1 MYRDEIGRYMPLTI
15 ENIIH
20 TAEEDIPER
29 FRFKPWAYCDD
40 FGRNLKHGTAIL
52 ETEELCSAY
61 MAAYGRM
68 HRHKLN
74 YALDKSHDKGKFPY
88 NEVINGVEI
97 FDWGCGQGIGSLAV
111 IENLKREGLL
121 SCLKKITL
129 EEPSDI
135 ARRRAVLHV
144 KQALGINS
152 HILIEE
158 HSEYLPSDSSS
169 DNTIQSIKVE
179 QPCAIHIFSNILD
192 IESVSLKGVSKLIT
206 SSGDRHIVLC
216 IGPANLNESRI
227 NAFKNY
233 FKDKDIQV
241 FADFRETNFGKH
253 PNGRDYG
260 CLLST

>member
-1 MYRDEIGRYMPLTI
+1 M
-15 ENIIH
+15 
-20 TAEEDIPER
+20 
-29 FRFKPWAYCDD
+29 
-40 FGRNLKHGTAIL
+40 
-52 ETEELCSAY
+52 
-61 MAAYGRM
+61 
-68 HRHKLN
+68 
-74 YALDKSHDKGKFPY
+74 
-88 NEVINGVEI
+88 
-97 FDWGCGQGIGSLAV
+97 
-111 IENLKREGLL
+111 
-121 SCLKKITL
+121 
-129 EEPSDI
+129 
-135 ARRRAVLHV
+135 
-144 KQALGINS
+144 
-152 HILIEE
+152 
-158 HSEYLPSDSSS
+158 
-169 DNTIQSIKVE
+169 E